1 MIDPLSKAVL
11 QQERVSL
18 PVLLTVGGI
27 HIVLL
32 WMMLQAAAPT
42 LQVTRNVVYQ
52 LLSPITKL
60 KERPPTPAV
69 QAPREVREVKA
80 PVSTTNAIQTHKVVQ
95 RPADKPQKIVEAVPV
110 VKPVQVAL
118 EPIPVSPPPLP
129 PPPVPVPE
137 PVPVPVPVPMVEPAP
152 APTPTPAPAPAP
164 APAPVPTP
172 APAPVPVPTPAP
184 VPAPVPTP
192 APVPVPTPAPAAAPA
207 PAPAPSPAPAPAP
220 TPAPTPAPAPAPT
233 PAPTAAPA
241 RALAITPVEKP
252 AAASGPP
259 AAAPGG
265 TPPPAGGPAAAGGT
279 SGSGIIYPDYMKM
292 QPRQRSFSDLAN
304 EQLNPGGRKNKFVA
318 AMEGAEMPDCL
329 GKNQTG
335 TVSQGQVNFNG
346 LMAGPAIAA
355 QALQG
360 KCK

>member
-1 MIDPLSKAVL
+1 MIDPLSRAVL

-18 PVLLTVGGI
+18 PVLVTVGVV
-27 HIVLL
+27 HLVLL
-32 WMMLQAAAPT
+32 WMMLQAVPNM
-42 LQVTRNVVYQ
+42 QVTRNVVYQ
-52 LLSPITKL
+52 MLLSPITQL
-60 KERPPTPAV
+60 KERLPTPAV
-69 QAPREVREVKA
+69 KAPREVRDVKA
-80 PVSTTNAIQTHKVVQ
+80 PASTTNAIQTHKVVE
-95 RPADKPQKIVEAVPV
+95 RPADKPQKIVEAVSV

-129 PPPVPVPE
+129 LPPPLFPVPE
-137 PVPVPVPVPMVEPAP
+137 PVPLAVPVPVPVPVPAVEPAP
-152 APTPTPAPAPAP
+152 APTPTPVPAPAP
-164 APAPVPTP
+164 APAPIPAPVPGPVPTP
-172 APAPVPVPTPAP
+172 APAPSPAP
-184 VPAPVPTP
+184 I
-192 APVPVPTPAPAAAPA
+192 
-207 PAPAPSPAPAPAP
+207 PSPAPAPAP
-220 TPAPTPAPAPAPT
+220 TPAPAPA

-252 AAASGPP
+252 ASASVPTS
-259 AAAPGG
+259 AAPTGG
-265 TPPPAGGPAAAGGT
+265 NPSAVGGPATAGDS
-279 SGSGIIYPDYMKM
+279 SGPGATYPDYMKM

-335 TVSQGQVNFNG
+335 AANQGQVNFNG
-346 LMAGPAIAA
+346 LMAGPALAA

>member
-18 PVLLTVGGI
+18 PVVLVVGLI
-27 HIVLL
+27 HIALL

-52 LLSPITKL
+52 LLNPITPL
-60 KERPPTPAV
+60 KERPPTVAV
-69 QAPREVREVKA
+69 QAPREVREVKT
-80 PVSTTNAIQTHKVVQ
+80 PVSTTNAIQVDRVVK
-95 RPADKPQKIVEAVPV
+95 RPVETPPKKTAEIVPMA
-110 VKPVQVAL
+110 KPVQVAL
-118 EPIPVSPPPLP
+118 ESVPVPPPTVVP
-129 PPPVPVPE
+129 PPPAPAPE
-137 PVPVPVPVPMVEPAP
+137 PLPVPVPVPVPVAEPA
-152 APTPTPAPAPAP
+152 
-164 APAPVPTP
+164 P

-184 VPAPVPTP
+184 VETPTPAPTPTPIPAPAPAPTPPAPVPAP
-192 APVPVPTPAPAAAPA
+192 APPA
-207 PAPAPSPAPAPAP
+207 PAPAPSPAPAPTP
-220 TPAPTPAPAPAPT
+220 VPSPAPSPALAPAPSPA

-252 AAASGPP
+252 AAASGPA

-265 TPPPAGGPAAAGGT
+265 GPAGGALAAAGGP

-292 QPRQRSFSDLAN
+292 QPRQKSFAELAN

-318 AMEGAEMPDCL
+318 AVEGAQVQDCL
-329 GKNQTG
+329 GKEQTG
-335 TVSQGQVNFNG
+335 RVSIGSANFDG
-346 LMAGPAIAA
+346 LMAGPALAA